1 VKWLSRSV
9 NPHYS
14 FGEGKLSVSCPAYA
28 DDVELVASSPKDCQK
43 SVDTFQVALLWTQTL
58 KAKPAKCRSLAF
70 RLFRR
75 QEKTEFKRVLSSMYS
90 SYDPLLKIDNVP
102 IKFIGDDDPPM
113 FKYLG
118 RFLQYDLKDDFVVKQ
133 TEEKLLK
140 WLKIVDD
147 TLLDGRMKAWI
158 VNMHVCAKLAWL
170 LMVQNFHKQDVQ
182 SWTDHIHRKY
192 RKWIGLASLPKG
204 QFCIAPTNTL
214 A

>member
-1 VKWLSRSV
+1 MDSNAK
-9 NPHYS
+9 
-14 FGEGKLSVSCPAYA
+14 GK
-28 DDVELVASSPKDCQK
+28 
-43 SVDTFQVALLWTQTL
+43 TR
-58 KAKPAKCRSLAF
+58 KCRSLAF

-90 SYDPLLKIDNVP
+90 SYDPDNVP

-113 FKYLG
+113 FKHLG
-118 RFLQYDLKDDFVVKQ
+118 RFHQYDLKDDFVVKQ

-147 TLLDGRMKAWI
+147 TPLDGRMKAWI

-170 LMVQNFHKQDVQ
+170 LMVQNFQKQDVQ

-192 RKWIGLASLPKG
+192 RKWIGLAKSAEGSILYRSNEHFGLNFKDLR
-204 QFCIAPTNTL
+204 QMQKQLEVVKYIIS
-214 A
+214 